1 MKKFRIGLTALLAL
15 SILVSFNPFPT
26 HASPGSVS
34 VVNEGFNK
42 ETDVFPEDLDW
53 TPKSI
58 ALAKEAQRYLYRTIK
73 SELSNLQE
81 QGAVRVERVK
91 HPTETA
97 VRNWRKLDI
106 GENLYSLSGYDE
118 GGELVGSTEPLF
130 LLHQGIE
137 NRTVYLA
144 QEMCLFRPFNLFD
157 FTTWI
162 IHQCSITVEPKVVF
176 LRSSMQSWFS
186 LTGGNTGD
194 GLAVATEIKR
204 VVSEEIDFK
213 IENDTFY
220 CLSCT
225 QFIHTPYKSFPMEYS
240 GGIRPYKITYDSAT
254 RHFSIVI
261 MRPNYEKLISNITL
275 VTEEV
280 LSFEDRSSETRAL
293 FPYVE

>member
-1 MKKFRIGLTALLAL
+1 MTKFRIGVTTLLAL
-15 SILVSFNPFPT
+15 SILVSFNPFPA
-26 HASPGSVS
+26 HSSPSSVS
-34 VVNEGFNK
+34 VVNEGFNM

-53 TPKSI
+53 TSTSI
-58 ALAKEAQRYLYRTIK
+58 AVAKEAQRYLYRTIK
-73 SELSNLQE
+73 SELNNLQE

-97 VRNWRKLDI
+97 VRNWRKLNID
-106 GENLYSLSGYDE
+106 ENLYSLNGYDK
-118 GGELVGSTEPLF
+118 GGEMVGSTEPLF
-130 LLHQGIE
+130 ALHQGVQ

-162 IHQCSITVEPKVVF
+162 IHQCSITVEPKEVF

-186 LTGGNTGD
+186 LTGGNTPD
-194 GLAVATEIKR
+194 GVAVAEQIKR
-204 VVSEEIDFK
+204 VVSEEIDFM
-213 IENDTFY
+213 IENNTFY

-225 QFIHTPYKSFPMEYS
+225 DFIHTPYKSFPMEYS
-240 GGIRPYKITYDSAT
+240 GGLWPYKIEYDSAR
-254 RHFSIVI
+254 RHFSMVI
-261 MRPNYEKLISNITL
+261 MSPNYDNLISNITL

-280 LSFEDRSSETRAL
+280 LSFEDRSSETRSL